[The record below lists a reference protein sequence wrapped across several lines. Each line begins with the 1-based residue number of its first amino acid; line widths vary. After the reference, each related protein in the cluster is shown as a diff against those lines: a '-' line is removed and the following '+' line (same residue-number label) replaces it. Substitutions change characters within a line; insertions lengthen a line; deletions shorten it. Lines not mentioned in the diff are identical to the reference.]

1 MQSESLTKTSIGIR
15 INCHSII
22 TEIECIEARIVMFLD
37 LVRRRKSVR
46 DFLDI
51 PVEREKIGMCLEAA
65 RLAPSACNSQ
75 PWKFIVVDDRQL
87 KNRLCNAAFGGIYS
101 INSFCKTAPVIVVV
115 VSEKSKFLARI
126 GGMFRGTKYY
136 LIDIGIAIEHFVLQ
150 AEDLD
155 LGTCWIGWFNEG
167 AIKPILNIPAHEKAD
182 ILIALGY
189 YDKEKLRSEHDREP
203 MDKIASFNSY

>member
-1 MQSESLTKTSIGIR
+1 MAL
-15 INCHSII
+15 
-22 TEIECIEARIVMFLD
+22 LD
-37 LVRRRKSVR
+37 LIRQRKSVR
-46 DFLDI
+46 DFLDR
-51 PVEREKIGMCLEAA
+51 PVEREKIMMCLEAA

-87 KNRLCNAAFGGIYS
+87 KNKLCRAAFSGIYS
-101 INSFCKTAPVIVVV
+101 INSFCKKAPVIVVI

-136 LIDIGIAIEHFVLQ
+136 LIDIGIAVEHFVLQ
-150 AEDLD
+150 AEDLG

-167 AIKPILNIPAHEKAD
+167 AVKSILNVPQHKKID

-189 YDKEKLRSEHDREP
+189 YDREKLGSEHGREP
-203 MDKIASFNSY
+203 MDKIVSFNSY

>member
-1 MQSESLTKTSIGIR
+1 MAL
-15 INCHSII
+15 
-22 TEIECIEARIVMFLD
+22 LD
-37 LVRRRKSVR
+37 LLKHRKSIR
-46 DFLDI
+46 DFLDR
-51 PVEREKIGMCLEAA
+51 PVERKKIMMCLEAA

-87 KNRLCNAAFGGIYS
+87 KDKLGDAAFRGIYS
-101 INSFCKTAPVIVVV
+101 MNSFCKMAPVMVVV

-136 LIDIGIAIEHFVLQ
+136 LIDIGVAIEHFVLQ
-150 AEDLD
+150 AEDLG
-155 LGTCWIGWFNEG
+155 LGTCWIGWFNER
-167 AIKPILNIPAHEKAD
+167 AVKSTLNILQHKKID

-189 YDKEKLRSEHDREP
+189 YDREKLGPEHGREP